1 MNKISFKTKYIA
13 ALVIVAL
20 FGIVSHFA
28 TITLTESHNRYAE
41 DINLLGKERMLV
53 AKMIYYINNVYHH
66 KNNHHAQ
73 LLKETIADFKNIDL
87 TLKNRGHIFEEENKK
102 EYLKSIESFFKIFED
117 GFDHEHNEDIGVIDF
132 FLDRKYEELVKN
144 IDDYVLKTQ
153 KESEKSIEDIV
164 FIKTVLLA
172 FLLIILV
179 AEAIFIF
186 LPAENEIKEK
196 TKELEDIN
204 KNLEERV
211 EAEIAKNKE
220 QTLQIIHQSRL
231 ATMGEMVSMI
241 AHQWRQ
247 PLASISAISGTLSL
261 DVIMDNYK
269 ADFFQKELESIDELA
284 QHLSSTIDDFRDF
297 FKNNK
302 TLKHEEL
309 KDIVEKSFK
318 IIAPTL
324 EARKITFNNSIEE
337 NIFVYTYVSEMKQV
351 LLNIIKNAEDILVE
365 KNISDPTIW
374 IRGYKNDKYAELT
387 IEDNGGGIS
396 QEIIDKIF
404 TPYFSTKKSKDGT
417 GLGLYMSKMIIEQH
431 CNGILSV
438 QNGNYGA
445 KFTIKIPLDESN
457 TPKEEVQLY
466 TNNAIT

>member
-396 QEIIDKIF
+396 QDIIDKIF

-438 QNGNYGA
+438 QNGSYGA

-457 TPKEEVQLY
+457 TPKEEVQSLY
-466 TNNAIT
+466 Q